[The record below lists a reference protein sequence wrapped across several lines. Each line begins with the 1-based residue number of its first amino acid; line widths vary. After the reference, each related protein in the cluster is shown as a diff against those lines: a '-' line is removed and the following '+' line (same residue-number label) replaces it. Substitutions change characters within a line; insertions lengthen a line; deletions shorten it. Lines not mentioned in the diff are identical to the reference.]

1 MIEVYLAVSLLGIGY
16 IFNKHNNKSIKAADP
31 NSVKIH
37 KPSLVAISAY
47 DTNNVEKA
55 KIVEQETV
63 IKHLSSKNQFTS
75 ELLNKPFAK
84 GDYVHNNMVPF
95 FKGSGTNQNVDP
107 YANVSVLEMYGVKD
121 DSFKPKKEI
130 NPLFAPTEN
139 IKPITNIQD
148 VQDRMFVSRL
158 QNNVLPFKQEHVGP
172 GLGKEFGSMPSGG
185 FNPLSNEAMYKAGVL
200 PKTVDDLRVK
210 TNPKES
216 YVNRVILGKKID
228 KRSQLGTVNTNENKS
243 TFFAQGPERY
253 LKTTGAFLKA
263 TKSSDVL
270 LKDTHRKI
278 TKEYKGN
285 PHVNKGLEMRS
296 QVRAPLRN
304 ALPGFGKGL
313 ATLTTVAPAA
323 SKFDYGKGTIQVYA
337 NERDITSTKTYQGNI
352 TTVVKSIIAPI
363 QDMLKRNKKEF
374 YVESAREFGNMSIQ
388 IPEKMTVRDPNDVTR
403 TTIKETTIHDGQQL
417 NLKGTT
423 KNSVYNPDSIARTT
437 IKETLIHDG
446 QQLNL
451 KGTIKNSVYNPDSI
465 AKTTIKET
473 LIHDGQQLNLK
484 GTSKNTVYNP
494 DSIARTTLKET
505 LIHDGQQLN
514 LTGAPNITVYN
525 PNSIARTTIKE
536 TLIHDTQLGNIVP
549 PNKESKFRSD
559 LDPHARKTVRET
571 LDEPDKIAN
580 MKPPAFKQTVYD
592 PDEIARKTIKET
604 TLMCDV
610 LGGVNAKERLN
621 GGYQDKEMEAKIT
634 MKETY
639 VDNDYY
645 GAATTGTGEAYKNMS
660 FDVRETMKEN
670 HEEYFGNA
678 ADQLGERP
686 MDYSSIVNNATTNGI
701 RASTLVVDHEPTLNN
716 VKVINGPDGV
726 KMNIK
731 KMTIETREPE
741 LQRVVNASVPKSS
754 MQESDTYTR
763 ERQCYEHDDRIDPDI
778 LEPFRKNPY
787 TQPLPNS

>member
-1 MIEVYLAVSLLGIGY
+1 MIEVYLAVSLLGIGF
-16 IFNKHNNKSIKAADP
+16 IFNKHNNKSIKAVDP
-31 NSVKIH
+31 NSK
-37 KPSLVAISAY
+37 KNNLSSVAISVY
-47 DTNNVEKA
+47 DSKNLENAKAIEKA
-55 KIVEQETV
+55 TV
-63 IKHLSSKNQFTS
+63 MKHLMSKNQFRS

-84 GDYVHNNMVPF
+84 GEFVHNNMVPF
-95 FKGSGTNQNVDP
+95 FKGAGTNQNVDP

-121 DSFKPKKEI
+121 DSFKAKTEI

-139 IKPITNIQD
+139 IKPVTNIQD
-148 VQDRMFVSRL
+148 VQDRMYVSRV
-158 QNNVLPFKQEHVGP
+158 QNNVLPFKQLKVGQ
-172 GLGKEFGSMPSGG
+172 GLGTDFGSKPSGG

-216 YVNRVILGKKID
+216 YGNRIILGKKID
-228 KRSQLGTVNTNENKS
+228 KRTQIGKVERNENKNTS
-243 TFFAQGPERY
+243 FTQGPERY
-253 LKTTGAFLKA
+253 LKTTGAFLKPK
-263 TKSSDVL
+263 KSGTVL
-270 LKDTHRKI
+270 LKDTYRKV

-285 PHVNKGLEMRS
+285 PHINKGSEMRS
-296 QVRAPLRN
+296 EVRAPLRN
-304 ALPGFGKGL
+304 MLPSFGKGV
-313 ATLTTVAPAA
+313 ASLTNVAPAA

-363 QDMLKRNKKEF
+363 QDILKRNKKEY

-417 NLKGTT
+417 NLKGTI
-423 KNSVYNPDSIARTT
+423 KNSVYNSDSIARTT

-451 KGTIKNSVYNPDSI
+451 KG
-465 AKTTIKET
+465 
-473 LIHDGQQLNLK
+473 
-484 GTSKNTVYNP
+484 
-494 DSIARTTLKET
+494 
-505 LIHDGQQLN
+505 
-514 LTGAPNITVYN
+514 APKISVYN

-536 TLIHDTQLGNIVP
+536 TLIHDSQLGNIVP
-549 PNKESKFRSD
+549 PKKESKFRSD

-571 LDEPDKIAN
+571 LDEPDKISN
-580 MKPPAFKQTVYD
+580 MKPPALKQTVYD
-592 PDEIARKTIKET
+592 PDEVARRTIKET
-604 TLMCDV
+604 TLQGDV
-610 LGGVNAKERLN
+610 LGGVNAKERFN
-621 GGYQDKEMEAKIT
+621 GGYIDKDMEAKMT

-670 HEEYFGNA
+670 PEEYFGNA
-678 ADQLGERP
+678 ADQLGEHP
-686 MDYSSIVNNATTNGI
+686 MDYSSIVDNATTNGI
-701 RASTLVVDHEPTLNN
+701 RASTLVVNHEPTLNN
-716 VKVINGPDGV
+716 VKVINGPDTV
-726 KMNIK
+726 KVNIK
-731 KMTIETREPE
+731 RTIIDTREPE
-741 LQRVVNASVPKSS
+741 LPRVVNASIPESS
-754 MQESDTYTR
+754 MQDSNTYTR
-763 ERQCYEHDDRIDPDI
+763 GRQCYERDERLDPDL

>member
-423 KNSVYNPDSIARTT
+423 KNSVYNPDSIA
-437 IKETLIHDG
+437 
-446 QQLNL
+446 
-451 KGTIKNSVYNPDSI
+451 
-465 AKTTIKET
+465 KTTI
-473 LIHDGQQLNLK
+473 
-484 GTSKNTVYNP
+484 
-494 DSIARTTLKET
+494 KET